1 MRHHIIDSKIGSEEE
16 DRETSIGW
24 HGRCFRRLSGISSAD
39 IPHGGTKERRQ
50 SASMDVVDA
59 KLSGG
64 RIEMWGNKMNETRT
78 RHGNALRKQTVDELK
93 SDNYGL
99 FFRGDIEV

>member
-1 MRHHIIDSKIGSEEE
+1 
-16 DRETSIGW
+16 
-24 HGRCFRRLSGISSAD
+24 
-39 IPHGGTKERRQ
+39 
-50 SASMDVVDA
+50 MDVVDA